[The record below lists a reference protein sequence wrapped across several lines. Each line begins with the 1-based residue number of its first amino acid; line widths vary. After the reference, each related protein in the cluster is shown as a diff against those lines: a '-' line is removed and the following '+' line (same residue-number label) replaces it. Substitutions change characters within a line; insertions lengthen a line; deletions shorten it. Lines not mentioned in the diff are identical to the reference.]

1 MESQLEKEL
10 KLFWTY
16 ERRKKYEIAMN
27 KVLKVIEDFDHE
39 YYEKNTTHLIRF
51 TEKRLKTPESI
62 YDKIVRKK
70 KKSTIETIEDD
81 INDLAGIRIICF
93 DIAQI
98 YKIAYIIGKQEN
110 FEIKKVK
117 DYVRKPKEN
126 GYQSYH
132 IQMKVDGVK
141 VEIQLRT
148 ILMDAWSSLDSI
160 LVYKKEEKISNDVKI
175 IIDKYAKWSRRMDR
189 TVHKMMK
196 AN

>member
-160 LVYKKEEKISNDVKI
+160 LVYKKEEKISNDLKI
-175 IIDKYAKWSRRMDR
+175 IINKYAKWSRRMDR

>member
-27 KVLKVIEDFDHE
+27 KVLKVIEDFDNE
-39 YYEKNTTHLIRF
+39 YYEKNATHLIRF

-160 LVYKKEEKISNDVKI
+160 LVYKKEEKISNDLKI
-175 IIDKYAKWSRRMDR
+175 IINKYAKWSRRMDR

>member
-1 MESQLEKEL
+1 MESQLENQL

-160 LVYKKEEKISNDVKI
+160 LVYKKEEKISNDLKI
-175 IIDKYAKWSRRMDR
+175 IINKYAKWSRRMDR